1 MVMSHRLQAV
11 RSECVVAGAPRGL
24 PFLNAENEISVGK
37 MSSLVRI
44 IFIFL
49 LPLITEA
56 ARSGESSPFRA
67 ARLHF

>member
-11 RSECVVAGAPRGL
+11 SSECIVAGAPRGL

-49 LPLITEA
+49 LPLIMEA
-56 ARSGESSPFRA
+56 ARSGERIPFRDS
-67 ARLHF
+67 RLLF